1 MGLSIQIN
9 YAQSNNINV
18 TFKNPNPIGDAL
30 NQVQQDLSTNRALR
44 TKESEAQASN
54 NAVFNE
60 AIKNNYSKVTIDYL
74 INNTNNYKYIVI
86 ENVAGW
92 QPKLNTEDLVNIL
105 SGSKKYTIIN
115 ITKYFNTDKKIP
127 NDLINNKEVLFLN
140 WLRDAQGD
148 INRITQLSIKNSE
161 GKLVY
166 ESTSKNLSYSEIL
179 KPLISNYIFTKDQA
193 LSKIED
199 LKKYLDLGIITK
211 DEYNSKVSELKP
223 ILLGN
228 N

>member
-1 MGLSIQIN
+1 M
-9 YAQSNNINV
+9 
-18 TFKNPNPIGDAL
+18 
-30 NQVQQDLSTNRALR
+30 
-44 TKESEAQASN
+44 
-54 NAVFNE
+54 
-60 AIKNNYSKVTIDYL
+60 
-74 INNTNNYKYIVI
+74 
-86 ENVAGW
+86 
-92 QPKLNTEDLVNIL
+92 NIL